1 MWRGLA
7 RWWRVVDEPGSVAQ
21 RAKDSLEW
29 PVFWRGASATVEL
42 RTYLRILRA
51 HWIGVVLLTV
61 LGVVTAFG
69 WSLLQPRV
77 YTADAGSYVSAVRA
91 SGSNDA
97 GSALVAENLSKAKV
111 KSFLDLGTWRSV
123 AERAIE
129 DLGIDAS
136 PESLVRRVKV
146 TNPVDTVNIKV
157 QASAST
163 PEGARDLAEAWVR
176 AMSAEIQALE
186 TNDGVNEPTV
196 QLVPGDSAELPT
208 APSSPNTRLALAL
221 GGLIGLALGIG
232 YAVLRYVLDRRIR
245 SAEAV
250 ERETGV
256 AVVGLIPDEK
266 SFTAENRLLP
276 VDPSMSDGQSAKLF
290 AISEA
295 MRELRTNI
303 RFMDVDNPPRVIV
316 VSSPLPGDGKST
328 TSSNLAIT
336 LAANGEKVVLI
347 DGDLRRPMIAKIF
360 QLVGGVGLTDVLAER
375 ATFADIAQPVGSAG
389 NLLVVGAGKLP
400 PNPSEVLGSARMRA
414 LIRDLSQTHTVII
427 DAPPLLPVTDAAVLG
442 HSADGVVVVASVG
455 KTTFDA
461 LGKALQNLERAGA
474 RALGVVLNRV
484 PRKRGGAGYYDYR
497 YGGDYYYRS
506 ADGETMDEIDV
517 SAAPEDSASEV
528 RAEELTGTAAASGPS
543 TTTAPAAA
551 ASEAPSRRSRRRD

>member
-1 MWRGLA
+1 M
-7 RWWRVVDEPGSVAQ
+7 
-21 RAKDSLEW
+21 
-29 PVFWRGASATVEL
+29 EL

-91 SGSNDA
+91 SGSSDA

-129 DLGIDAS
+129 DLGIEAS

-157 QASAST
+157 SASAST

-176 AMSAEIQALE
+176 AMAAEIEDLE
-186 TNDGVNEPTV
+186 TNGGAAEPTV

-245 SAEAV
+245 SADAV

-256 AVVGLIPDEK
+256 AVVGLIPEEK
-266 SFTAENRLLP
+266 TFTPEDRLLP
-276 VDPSMSDGQSAKLF
+276 IDPTSSGQSAKLF
-290 AISEA
+290 AVSEA

-360 QLVGGVGLTDVLAER
+360 RLVGGVGLTDVLAER
-375 ATFADIAQPVGSAG
+375 ATFADIAQTVDSAG

-414 LIRDLSQTHTVII
+414 LIRDLAQTHTVII

-506 ADGETMDEIDV
+506 ADSETMDEIDV
-517 SAAPEDSASEV
+517 SAAPEASASEV

-543 TTTAPAAA
+543 TTTAPAGA